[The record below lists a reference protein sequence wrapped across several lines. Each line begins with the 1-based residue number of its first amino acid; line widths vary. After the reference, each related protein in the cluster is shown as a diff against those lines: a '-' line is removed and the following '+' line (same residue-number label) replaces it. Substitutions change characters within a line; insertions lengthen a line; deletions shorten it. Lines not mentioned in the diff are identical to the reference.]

1 MDSSE
6 DFEQELYDGVNVWD
20 DDDIE
25 KSLSKSKG
33 YECTDAFTTNEVF
46 RTRDELL
53 KWVRKVA
60 FDIGFCI
67 VILRSD
73 TSTGQRGRKTFV
85 LLGCE
90 RGGQYRRYKKDL
102 QVIESGIR
110 KCACPFRLRGYP
122 VKSGEGW
129 ILKLICGSHNHE
141 LANTLVD
148 HPYVGRF
155 TCSEKSM
162 LMDMTDS
169 SVKPRNILLTMKEH
183 NEKNVSTIKQVY
195 NARYMYKKSVRGDR
209 TEMQQLMMLLERDMY
224 RMPLFEVVGVTST
237 GLTFSA
243 VFMLLASERHHNFVW
258 ALEKLKGLFLRFDS
272 YPKVVVSD
280 RDIALMNAI
289 NVVFSETANLL
300 CRFHID
306 KNVKA
311 KCKMIVHP
319 KEAWDQVMESWGAIV
334 DCENVESYEHRVE
347 ALNVVCSP
355 WPIFTEY
362 VISTWLNPHK
372 EKFVKA
378 WTDKVM
384 HLGNMTSNRVEAAHW
399 SLKRI
404 LETSM
409 GDLCF
414 FWESINKMIILQHN
428 AIKSSFE
435 KSLHVVSHVFNVT
448 RYKKLL
454 GFVSKYALQYIA
466 EESDRVEYVGLDKS
480 RISSD
485 DTSAELSIQQEWVV
499 IMNRFNEVDMA
510 GKINIKAKLR
520 EIAYPDNTYLCPPR
534 EKVKTKGA
542 LKGRQS
548 KFGKS
553 TKRIPSYF
561 EHVDAILSQH
571 DSSSSLKCS
580 KGFISETPPTKSI
593 PMLQQFP
600 VGIHPYIVDIVD
612 VKADGH
618 CGYRA
623 VGALLGM
630 GEESW
635 AIVRM
640 NLHKE
645 LCQWRQ
651 EYIDLFDGDERYEFL
666 KNSLL
671 VDHMI
676 NTDKWMTIPNM
687 GYVIANRYNVIVVC
701 LSLKHSLTIFPLRSQ
716 PPTDFKHHR
725 IICIGHVHG
734 NHFVQV
740 QLQEGFPIPPTDI
753 LWSTYCYPIAKTWC
767 SYYISRMQMFTQI
780 MSIRR
785 YL

>member
-6 DFEQELYDGVNVWD
+6 EFEQQLYDGVNVWD

-33 YECTDAFTTNEVF
+33 YECTNVFTTDEVF
-46 RTRDELL
+46 CTRDELL
-53 KWVRKVA
+53 KWVGKVG

-90 RGGQYRRYKKDL
+90 RGGQYRRYKKNL
-102 QVIESGIR
+102 QVTESGIR
-110 KCACPFRLRGYP
+110 KCGCPFRLRGYP

-141 LANTLVD
+141 LANTLVG
-148 HPYVGRF
+148 HPYAGRF

-169 SVKPRNILLTMKEH
+169 SVKPRNILLTLKKH
-183 NEKNVSTIKQVY
+183 NKKNVRTIKQVY
-195 NARYMYKKSVRGDR
+195 NAQYMYKKSVRGDR

-237 GLTFSA
+237 GLTFSVA
-243 VFMLLASERHHNFVW
+243 FMLLASEHHYNFVW

-289 NVVFSETANLL
+289 NVVFPEVANLL

-319 KEAWDQVMESWGAIV
+319 KEEWDQVMESWGAIV

-347 ALNVVCSP
+347 AFNVVCSP

-384 HLGNMTSNRVEAAHW
+384 HLGNTTSNRVEAAHW

-414 FWESINKMIILQHN
+414 CWESINKMIILQHN

-448 RYKKLL
+448 RYKKLF

-466 EESDRVEYVGLDKS
+466 EESDRVQYVGLDKS
-480 RISSD
+480 RCGCTIRSTHGLPCACELASFGVGSIPLQSVHLIWTRLSFLDISSD

-499 IMNRFNEVDMA
+499 IMNRFKEVDMA

-520 EIAYPDNTYLCPPR
+520 EITYLDNTSLCPPR

-542 LKGRQS
+542 LKGR
-548 KFGKS
+548 
-553 TKRIPSYF
+553 
-561 EHVDAILSQH
+561 
-571 DSSSSLKCS
+571 
-580 KGFISETPPTKSI
+580 
-593 PMLQQFP
+593 
-600 VGIHPYIVDIVD
+600 
-612 VKADGH
+612 
-618 CGYRA
+618 
-623 VGALLGM
+623 
-630 GEESW
+630 
-635 AIVRM
+635 
-640 NLHKE
+640 
-645 LCQWRQ
+645 
-651 EYIDLFDGDERYEFL
+651 
-666 KNSLL
+666 
-671 VDHMI
+671 
-676 NTDKWMTIPNM
+676 
-687 GYVIANRYNVIVVC
+687 
-701 LSLKHSLTIFPLRSQ
+701 
-716 PPTDFKHHR
+716 
-725 IICIGHVHG
+725 
-734 NHFVQV
+734 
-740 QLQEGFPIPPTDI
+740 
-753 LWSTYCYPIAKTWC
+753 
-767 SYYISRMQMFTQI
+767 
-780 MSIRR
+780 
-785 YL
+785 